1 MDKEIEKID
10 LMSPLELENPNIS
23 VKKLL
28 SSGPVYYYDLFD
40 PPFCILSRHS
50 DVSSALL
57 DDETFLVGQGNGPN
71 FIESNG
77 ILSDGLH
84 HNHIRRIVQPDFLM
98 KSLLSLESRLREVT
112 ENLLDKV
119 KEKDIWD
126 IHDDLSFPL
135 PVIAICEILGIPTDD
150 IHKFKKW
157 ADASIAQMCSEDPL
171 EYEKELKFMDEYL
184 LDLIIK
190 KRNTSEEDVLLS
202 KIAHAKID
210 SKYLSDD
217 ESVKLVR
224 QIFVAGN
231 ETTTSLIS
239 NLVWRLLSEKNL
251 WKDFVEEKIDID
263 KAILESLRFDPPILG
278 LFKATSKDIDIKGHK
293 IPANTKVM
301 MHYGAANR
309 DPNVFSDPDVFDVNR
324 DGKKVISFSI
334 GAHVCLGRELAKMEA
349 RIALHYLKKRFPN
362 LRLINN
368 GERIGPFLFWGR
380 KKLPVSHK

>member
-1 MDKEIEKID
+1 MDKEIEKVD
-10 LMSPLELENPNIS
+10 LMSPSELENPNIS

-28 SSGPVYYYDLFD
+28 SSDPVYYYDLFD
-40 PPFCILSRHS
+40 PPFYILSRHS

-71 FIESNG
+71 FVESNG

-98 KSLLSLESRLREVT
+98 KSLLNLESRLVEVT
-112 ENLLDKV
+112 ESLLDKV

-171 EYEKELKFMDEYL
+171 EYEKDLKFMDEYL
-184 LDLIIK
+184 LDLIMK

-210 SKYLSDD
+210 SKYLSDN

-239 NLVWRLLSEKNL
+239 NLVWRFLSERNL
-251 WKDFVEEKIDID
+251 WIDFVEEKIDID
-263 KAILESLRFDPPILG
+263 KAIFESLRFDPPILG

-324 DGKKVISFSI
+324 DGKKVISFSV
-334 GAHVCLGRELAKMEA
+334 GVHVCLGRELAKMEA
-349 RIALHYLKKRFPN
+349 RIALDSLKKRFPN
-362 LRLINN
+362 LKLINN